1 MTREPGWIGKK
12 ALLLLH
18 EESLAEFGGA
28 RGLRDEGL
36 LDSALARPRNL
47 HAYNDAC
54 TVAELAASYGFGI
67 AKNHAFV
74 DGNKRVAFMAIGLF
88 LAINDQR
95 LVAGQADA
103 IATMLR
109 VAGGETGEQ
118 ALAGWI
124 AANAAKVSRSSTP
137 AESSPTRRRSLR
149 SRLSAR

>member
-1 MTREPGWIGKK
+1 MKPEPNWIGKK

-54 TVAELAASYGFGI
+54 TLAELAASYGFGI

-74 DGNKRVAFMAIGLF
+74 DGNKRSAFMAIGLF
-88 LAINDQR
+88 LAINGRR
-95 LVAGQADA
+95 LAAGQADA
-103 IATMLR
+103 VTTMLR
-109 VAGGETGEQ
+109 VAGGEMDEE
-118 ALAGWI
+118 ALAAWI
-124 AANAAKVSRSSTP
+124 DANTTEV
-137 AESSPTRRRSLR
+137 
-149 SRLSAR
+149 